1 MSIYKAC
8 DIRGV
13 VGKELDAPIARAIGK
28 AVGTRLA
35 VLELGEPAQ
44 RAASRATCPVACP
57 AASPGLPESL
67 RLSRLSQPPG
77 RPGSS
82 SEAAAGTPAGR
93 ARRKVVVGGD
103 VRTSTAELKASLIE
117 GLIETGCQVFDIGL
131 LPTPAFYYAK
141 KLLSADAGVMVT
153 ASHNP
158 PEFNGFKLSLG
169 DWPVTEEDIREIE
182 RIARE
187 GGLIDGKSIDDGN
200 SIDGIGEP
208 GSVERVDVLDSYI
221 AFIKDLVG
229 RLSSPRGLK
238 VVVDAGNGTCSDIA
252 PGLFRDLGHQVVELY
267 CEVDGR
273 FPNRH
278 PNPAIKEHLRDLAAK
293 VVAEGADLGVAFDGD
308 GDRVA
313 FVTERGEVVETDKM
327 IALFARYCLSRY
339 RARGATGL
347 GKVVYDIK
355 CASMVPREIIKAGGQ
370 PIMERSGHAFI
381 KTSLLRERAVM
392 AGEISGHFF
401 FEELGGDDGIYA
413 GLLMAKV
420 LAEGSLGNVKLGNL
434 IDQFPPYF
442 ITPDLRIPYEGKS
455 PGEKEAIL
463 ERIKEGNA
471 GFEVSTLDGVR
482 VQYPDGWGLVRISVT
497 EPVLTLRFEGD
508 TPEKLVEV
516 VDRFLAP
523 VPEIKPL
530 VRREV
535 ERRLG
540 RV

>member
-8 DIRGV
+8 DIRGI
-13 VGKELDAPIARAIGK
+13 VGRELDASVARAIGR
-28 AVGTRLA
+28 AVGIKLA
-35 VLELGEPAQ
+35 G
-44 RAASRATCPVACP
+44 PVGP
-57 AASPGLPESL
+57 MGK
-67 RLSRLSQPPG
+67 R
-77 RPGSS
+77 
-82 SEAAAGTPAGR
+82 
-93 ARRKVVVGGD
+93 VVVGGD
-103 VRTSTAELKASLIE
+103 VRLSTAELKASLVE
-117 GLIETGCQVFDIGL
+117 GLVETGCHVLDIGI

-141 KLLSADAGVMVT
+141 KLLGAAAGVMVT

-158 PEFNGFKLSLG
+158 PEFNGFKLSFG

-182 RIARE
+182 RIVRE
-187 GGLIDGKSIDDGN
+187 DSFKPGGVGCTAERVVGRA
-200 SIDGIGEP
+200 
-208 GSVERVDVLDSYI
+208 VERVEVLDSYI

-229 RLSSPRGLK
+229 RLSTPRGLK
-238 VVVDAGNGTCSDIA
+238 VVVDAGNGTCSNIA

-278 PNPAIKEHLRDLAAK
+278 PNPAIKEHLRDLSAK

-327 IALFARYCLSRY
+327 IALFARYCLSRHK
-339 RARGATGL
+339 AKGASRLDSSLDSRLGFRVDFGPDSGSGFGPGSEL
-347 GKVVYDIK
+347 DSDRDSRLDYGPGKVVYDIK
-355 CASMVPREIIKAGGQ
+355 CASMVPREIIKAGGH

-413 GLLMAKV
+413 GLLMAKI
-420 LAEGSLGNVKLGNL
+420 LAEGSLGSVKLGIL

-497 EPVLTLRFEGD
+497 EPVLTFRFEGD
-508 TPEKLVEV
+508 TPERLVEV

-523 VPEIKPL
+523 VSEIKPL

-540 RV
+540 RT